1 MSGPVAFLPDLGHWA
16 PSDGRSHTLQQLSCT
31 HDSCRSCRSCRSCP
45 TDYFELVKKTRRSKN
60 LRYWGGTLG
69 GTLPPL
75 HLEEQMVNL
84 HLEVIWVTLLKK
96 FPKKVSRLSW
106 LIRKSAEI
114 WTGRLGLWTLCSRAD
129 LQCPGTS
136 LFAVRQLVLVGDF
149 LLKFRLE
156 QFFGFNNML
165 GHFCFLASFSVLCRW
180 NSPIIL
186 QWSYSGTRIT
196 TWWRKRQRNWTWGW
210 SDTRG
215 KMPVSFHKQF
225 WRRTASPKIDRKQ
238 IDGIK
243 KDSSFSTSFGLYYA
257 ELFCYPRKIVEDFN
271 LVSTFLYISTFD
283 TTRWRN
289 TSSWGAVVAC
299 DSLLSTCIVVDYVWS
314 FVRNCITRRWFF
326 PEFFGLSSIEK
337 METSRRCWKLG
348 KPQGPQQTQGTR
360 EKIDDLWEEHR
371 GTRNIR
377 RGARRAPQHLETRWK
392 DRGDMR
398 RQQSQRVIYWLPVH

>member
-1 MSGPVAFLPDLGHWA
+1 MIHVG
-16 PSDGRSHTLQQLSCT
+16 
-31 HDSCRSCRSCRSCP
+31 SCRSCP
-45 TDYFELVKKTRRSKN
+45 TDYFELVKKTRRWKN

-84 HLEVIWVTLLKK
+84 HLEVLIFLKK

-156 QFFGFNNML
+156 QFFGCNNML
-165 GHFCFLASFSVLCRW
+165 GHFCFLAFFSVLCRW

-243 KDSSFSTSFGLYYA
+243 KDSSFSTSFGLYRTI
-257 ELFCYPRKIVEDFN
+257 LLSQKNRWRFQPCQ
-271 LVSTFLYISTFD
+271 YISLHFHI
-283 TTRWRN
+283 WHN
-289 TSSWGAVVAC
+289 
-299 DSLLSTCIVVDYVWS
+299 
-314 FVRNCITRRWFF
+314 
-326 PEFFGLSSIEK
+326 K
-337 METSRRCWKLG
+337 MK
-348 KPQGPQQTQGTR
+348 KQ
-360 EKIDDLWEEHR
+360 I
-371 GTRNIR
+371 
-377 RGARRAPQHLETRWK
+377 
-392 DRGDMR
+392 
-398 RQQSQRVIYWLPVH
+398 